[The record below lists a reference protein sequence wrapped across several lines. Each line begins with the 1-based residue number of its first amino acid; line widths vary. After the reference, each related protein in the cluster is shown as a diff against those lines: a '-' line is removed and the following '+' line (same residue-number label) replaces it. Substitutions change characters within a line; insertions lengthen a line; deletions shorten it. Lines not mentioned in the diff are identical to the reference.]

1 MGNCFTKQQLT
12 EHENNHRDGEGEY
25 FSTTMIDT
33 NIAKVINSEDITLPT
48 KREFHQIESS
58 TYWLPKD
65 DDEQMRLTGQHF
77 AFKDMFGGNILRSV
91 TEILDLTQELSVLD
105 VGCGPGVWSMD
116 MITDYPN
123 CRYEGCDM
131 VDVVSQKPM
140 PKQFTFNIGNVLDG
154 LPYPDNTFDLVH
166 LRLFTLALQYDEWP
180 GVIKELLRVIKPGG
194 LVQIMEADIET
205 PKENKD
211 AFCKAMTA
219 LTTVAKQRHQNPRI
233 GKELERLLREAG
245 NTKIVETKSAY
256 VDTTT
261 KSDTAKR
268 IAWAWLELLK
278 GAMPSL
284 APVLELK
291 NHEEQQKFLKEVKHC
306 MATTCGGFL
315 MDAVIAQKL

>member
-1 MGNCFTKQQLT
+1 MGNCLTKQQLT
-12 EHENNHRDGEGEY
+12 EHESNHRDGEGEY

-33 NIAKVINSEDITLPT
+33 NIAKIINSVDITLPT
-48 KREFHQIESS
+48 KREFHQVESS

-77 AFKDMFGGNILRSV
+77 AFKDMFGGNVLRSV
-91 TEILDLTQELSVLD
+91 TEILDLKQELSMLD

-140 PKQFTFNIGNVLDG
+140 PEQFTFNIGNVLEG

-166 LRLFTLALQYDEWP
+166 MRLFTLALQYDEWP
-180 GVIKELLRVIKPGG
+180 GVIKELLRVTKPGG

-205 PKENKD
+205 PKESKD

-219 LTTVAKQRHQNPRI
+219 LTTVARQRYQNPRI

-256 VDTTT
+256 VDTS
-261 KSDTAKR
+261 K
-268 IAWAWLELLK
+268 
-278 GAMPSL
+278 
-284 APVLELK
+284 V
-291 NHEEQQKFLKEVKHC
+291 
-306 MATTCGGFL
+306 
-315 MDAVIAQKL
+315 